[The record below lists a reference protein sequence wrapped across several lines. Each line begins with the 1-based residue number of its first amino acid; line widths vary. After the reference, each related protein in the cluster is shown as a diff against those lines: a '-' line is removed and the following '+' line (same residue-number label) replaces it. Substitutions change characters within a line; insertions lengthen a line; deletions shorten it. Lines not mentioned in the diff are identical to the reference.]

1 MHTLKLNI
9 QDGAFDKIIYL
20 LNNLPK
26 NDVEIIEEK
35 STQEN
40 WSFLESEIDIGI
52 NSGINQTSHE
62 EIVNN
67 IKRKYA

>member
-1 MHTLKLNI
+1 MHTLQLNM
-9 QDGAFDKIIYL
+9 QDSAFDKVIYL

-35 STQEN
+35 STLED

-67 IKRKYA
+67 IKKKYA